1 MRKEAVEIS
10 WDELKRRRDYIE
22 LARTIRDI
30 VVLRKKE
37 RLKGSK
43 RSIEDVLRLAEAARR
58 LLEFYEREG
67 LLVFVL
73 DENNSIREIKWRLHE
88 RK

>member
-1 MRKEAVEIS
+1 MRREAVEIS
-10 WDELKRRRDYIE
+10 WDELRRRRDYVE

-37 RLKGSK
+37 RLRGSK

>member
-10 WDELKRRRDYIE
+10 WDELKRRRNYIE

-37 RLKGSK
+37 RLRGSK
-43 RSIEDVLRLAEAARR
+43 RSIEDVLRLAEAARK

>member
-1 MRKEAVEIS
+1 MREEAVEIS

-43 RSIEDVLRLAEAARR
+43 RSIEDVLRLAEAARK

>member
-22 LARTIRDI
+22 LARTIRDV

-37 RLKGSK
+37 RLRGSK
-43 RSIEDVLRLAEAARR
+43 RSIEDVLRLAEAARK

>member
-1 MRKEAVEIS
+1 MRREAVEIS
-10 WDELKRRRDYIE
+10 WDELKRRRDYVE

-37 RLKGSK
+37 RLRGSK

>member
-73 DENNSIREIKWRLHE
+73 NENNSIIEIKWRLHE

>member
-1 MRKEAVEIS
+1 MRREAVEIS
-10 WDELKRRRDYIE
+10 WDELKRRRNYIE
-22 LARTIRDI
+22 LARTIRDV

-37 RLKGSK
+37 RLRGSK
-43 RSIEDVLRLAEAARR
+43 RSIEDVLRLAEAARK

>member
-37 RLKGSK
+37 RLRGSK

-58 LLEFYEREG
+58 LIEFYECEG